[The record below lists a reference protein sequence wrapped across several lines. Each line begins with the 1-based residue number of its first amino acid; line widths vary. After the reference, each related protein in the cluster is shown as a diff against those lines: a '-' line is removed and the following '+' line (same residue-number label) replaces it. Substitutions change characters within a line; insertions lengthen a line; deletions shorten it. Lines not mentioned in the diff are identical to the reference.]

1 MKIKA
6 EYTAQL
12 KAITGVSWEHF
23 DINEKCSL
31 LQLIKVIS
39 DKHGERFKKFVLTDN
54 GSIIPSIM
62 IIINNEQVYADDSIN
77 LKENDTVSFLSPMAG
92 G

>member
-1 MKIKA
+1 MKIKT

-12 KAITGVSWEHF
+12 KAITGVSLEYF
-23 DINEKCSL
+23 DINENCSL

-39 DKHGERFKKFVLTDN
+39 DKHGERFKQFVLDDN

-77 LKENDTVSFLSPMAG
+77 LKKNDTVSFLSPMAG